1 MKTDWKDFLTDAG
14 AEFGDGLVMHFGNPQ
29 REREVALSGLVFSDL
44 SHLGVIAVHGRDA
57 SDFLQS
63 QLSNDVSRIDEGSHQ
78 LAAYCTPKGRVI
90 GLFRLFR
97 RDDTYY
103 LRLPT
108 DTLETVLQ
116 RLRLF
121 VLRADVTLEDASGN
135 FVRIGISGKDA
146 DEELLSAAGK
156 LPEQLHRAVHSDS
169 LTLLRVPGIEPCYE
183 VYAPSIEAARQLWE
197 ALNVRGAPV
206 GMPSWRL
213 LQILA
218 GIPDIYAATTELF
231 VPQMLNLQLINGLDF
246 KKGCYPG
253 QEIVA
258 RTQYLGKLKRRM
270 YLGHIESATLPQPG
284 DALYSSGDSEQ
295 AAGRIVDAQPHPDGG
310 FSALAVIQTAAA
322 ESEPLH
328 SGASDGPVF
337 SLHSLPYPFEQDK

>member
-14 AEFGDGLVMHFGNPQ
+14 AEFGDGLVMHYGNPE
-29 REREVALSGLVFSDL
+29 RECEVALSGLVFSDL

-57 SDFLQS
+57 ADFLQS

-97 RDDTYY
+97 QGDTYY
-103 LRLPT
+103 LRLPA

-121 VLRADVTLEDASGN
+121 VLRADVTLEDASEN
-135 FVRIGISGKDA
+135 FVRIGISGEDA
-146 DEELLSAAGK
+146 SEELMNVAGG
-156 LPEQLHRAVHSDS
+156 LPEETHQAVHTDS
-169 LTLLRVPGIEPCYE
+169 LSILRVPGIEPCYE
-183 VYAPSIEAARQLWE
+183 VYVDSIDAARQLWE

-206 GMPSWRL
+206 GMPAWRL
-213 LQILA
+213 LQIQA
-218 GIPDIYAATTELF
+218 GIPDIYAATTDLF

-258 RTQYLGKLKRRM
+258 RTQYLGKLKRRL
-270 YLGHIESATLPQPG
+270 YLGHVDGVAQPQPG
-284 DALYSSGDSEQ
+284 DALYGTGDSEQ

-310 FSALAVIQTAAA
+310 FSALMVIQITAV
-322 ESEPLH
+322 ELDDVH
-328 SGASDGPVF
+328 VGASDGPAL
-337 SLHSLPYPFEQDK
+337 SLRSLPYPFE

>member
-14 AEFGDGLVMHFGNPQ
+14 AEFGDGLVMHYGNPE

-57 SDFLQS
+57 ADFLQS

-103 LRLPT
+103 LRLPA

-121 VLRADVTLEDASGN
+121 VLRADVTLEDAGEN
-135 FVRIGISGKDA
+135 FVRIGISGE
-146 DEELLSAAGK
+146 DEDDELLGAAGK
-156 LPEQLHRAVHSDS
+156 LPEQLHQATHTDS
-169 LTLLRVPGIEPCYE
+169 LTLLRVPGVEPCYE
-183 VYAPSIEAARQLWE
+183 VYARSIDAARTLWE

-206 GMPSWRL
+206 GMAAWRL
-213 LQILA
+213 LQIQA
-218 GIPDIYAATTELF
+218 GIPDIYAATTDLF

-258 RTQYLGKLKRRM
+258 RTQYLGKLKRRL
-270 YLGHIESATLPQPG
+270 YLGHVDGDAQPQPG
-284 DALYSSGDSEQ
+284 DAVYSTGDSEQ

-310 FSALAVIQTAAA
+310 YSALAVIQISMADAG
-322 ESEPLH
+322 PLYF
-328 SGASDGPVF
+328 GPGGGPDF
-337 SLHSLPYPFEQDK
+337 TLRSLPYPFEQDK